1 MIIKASSTRSQG
13 LRCIIPISPSRI
25 PQTSLARRADHPL
38 PPGCRRRE
46 NPGPRAHRGCRER
59 DAAQLLLRLLGARCC
74 HHPWLHRIRAE
85 FVVGAC
91 LMAEIISTDRK
102 LSECMGPRG
111 VRVVFCLPIALAR
124 CFSAAFDAS
133 RVVLREGVTPSLT
146 LLSVV

>member
-1 MIIKASSTRSQG
+1 MIIEASSTRSQG

-25 PQTSLARRADHPL
+25 PQTSLARRADHPP

-59 DAAQLLLRLLGARCC
+59 DAAQLLLRRLGARCC

-91 LMAEIISTDRK
+91 LMAEIISMDRK
-102 LSECMGPRG
+102 LSENVWVRGVYGSSLPSDCARQMFQCCIRCVACGAPRG
-111 VRVVFCLPIALAR
+111 CYTL
-124 CFSAAFDAS
+124 SD
-133 RVVLREGVTPSLT
+133 LT
-146 LLSVV
+146 